1 MLNTAYTSELIAKG
15 EIDQVREAM
24 KRGTERGMQTF
35 DQSLYELYRSGR
47 ISRDEALANADSRN
61 DLGLRIRLEEGG
73 DGDDGDPSVQEDR

>member
-61 DLGLRIRLEEGG
+61 DLGLRIRLEEGD